1 MSEIIQINDNT
12 WRIEDGMV
20 RFFLLT
26 GTKEAL
32 LIDSGMNTPDAKEIA
47 ESITS
52 LPIRH
57 LITHADRDHISGS
70 SAFDP
75 VLMSPNE
82 EVLYRRHYS
91 TGIIE
96 AVHQG
101 DVIDLGDRPLE
112 IIDLP
117 GHTYGSIAVLDINN
131 HVLISGDSIQDGR
144 IYMFGEHRNLP
155 NYIAGLTALS
165 QYEDRFDTIYPSH
178 STFPVSPDL
187 IPKLIE
193 GAEQIRAGQA
203 DGKEIDLFGN
213 AVMLYQFEYAGFLC
227 PKNN

>member
-1 MSEIIQINDNT
+1 MADIIQINDNT

-20 RFFLLT
+20 RFFLLA

-32 LIDSGMNTPDAKEIA
+32 LIDSGMTTSNAKEIA

-70 SAFDP
+70 SAFDA

-82 EVLYRRHYS
+82 EVLYRKHYS
-91 TGIIE
+91 TGTIE
-96 AVHQG
+96 AVQQS
-101 DVIDLGDRPLE
+101 DIIDLGDRPLE

-131 HVLISGDSIQDGR
+131 RVLISGDSIQDGR

-165 QYEDRFDTIYPSH
+165 QYKDRFDTIYPSH

-187 IPKLIE
+187 IPKLIK
-193 GAEQIRAGQA
+193 GAEQILSGQA

-227 PKNN
+227 PVKN

>member
-70 SAFDP
+70 SAFDS

-82 EVLYRRHYS
+82 AVLYRKHYS
-91 TGIIE
+91 TGTIE
-96 AVHQG
+96 AVQQG
-101 DVIDLGDRPLE
+101 DIIDLGDRPLE

-131 HVLISGDSIQDGR
+131 RVLISGDSIQDGR

-178 STFPVSPDL
+178 STFPISPDL

-193 GAEQIRAGQA
+193 GAEQILAGQA
-203 DGKEIDLFGN
+203 EGKEIDLFGN
-213 AVMLYQFEYAGFLC
+213 TVLLHQFEFAGFLC
-227 PKNN
+227 PKNH

>member
-1 MSEIIQINDNT
+1 MSEIIQVNDNT

-32 LIDSGMNTPDAKEIA
+32 LIDSGMNTPNAKEIA

-57 LITHADRDHISGS
+57 LITHADRDHIAGS
-70 SAFDP
+70 SAFDSI
-75 VLMSPNE
+75 LMSPNE
-82 EVLYRRHYS
+82 EVLYRRHYN
-91 TGIIE
+91 TGTIE
-96 AVHQG
+96 AVQQG
-101 DVIDLGDRPLE
+101 DIIDLGNRPLE

-117 GHTYGSIAVLDINN
+117 GHTYGSIAVLDCNN
-131 HVLISGDSIQDGR
+131 RVLISGDSIQDGR

-193 GAEQIRAGQA
+193 GAEQILAGQA

>member
-1 MSEIIQINDNT
+1 MADIIQINDNT

-20 RFFLLT
+20 RFFLLA

-32 LIDSGMNTPDAKEIA
+32 LIDSGMNTPNAKEIA
-47 ESITS
+47 ESITP

-70 SAFDP
+70 SAFDS

-82 EVLYRRHYS
+82 EVLYRKHYS
-91 TGIIE
+91 TGTIE
-96 AVHQG
+96 AVQQG
-101 DVIDLGDRPLE
+101 DIIDLGDRPLE

-117 GHTYGSIAVLDINN
+117 GHTYGSIAILDCNN
-131 HVLISGDSIQDGR
+131 RVLISGDSIQDGR

-165 QYEDRFDTIYPSH
+165 QYKDRFDTIYPSH

-193 GAEQIRAGQA
+193 GAEQILAGQA
-203 DGKEIDLFGN
+203 EGKEIDLFGN
-213 AVMLYQFEYAGFLC
+213 AVILYQFEYAGFLC
-227 PKNN
+227 PVKN

>member
-144 IYMFGEHRNLP
+144 IYMFGEHRNLS

-165 QYEDRFDTIYPSH
+165 QYENRFDTIYPSH

-187 IPKLIE
+187 IPKLME

-213 AVMLYQFEYAGFLC
+213 AVILYQFEYAGFLC

>member
-1 MSEIIQINDNT
+1 MADIIQINDNT

-20 RFFLLT
+20 RFFLLA

-32 LIDSGMNTPDAKEIA
+32 LIDSGMNTPDAKSIA

-52 LPIRH
+52 LPLRH
-57 LITHADRDHISGS
+57 LITHADRDHVSGS
-70 SAFDP
+70 SAFTS

-82 EVLYRRHYS
+82 EALYRQHYS
-91 TGIIE
+91 DGIIE
-96 AVHQG
+96 AVHSG
-101 DVIDLGDRPLE
+101 DIIDLGDRPLE

-117 GHTYGSIAVLDINN
+117 GHTCGSIAVLDINN
-131 HVLISGDSIQDGR
+131 RVLISGDSIQDGR
-144 IYMFGEHRNLP
+144 IFMFGEHRNLP
-155 NYIAGLTALS
+155 NYIAGLSGLS
-165 QYEDRFDTIYPSH
+165 QYKERFDTIYPSH

-193 GAEQIRAGQA
+193 GAEQILAGQA

-213 AVMLYQFEYAGFLC
+213 AVMLYQFEFAGFLY

>member
-20 RFFLLT
+20 RFFLLA

-32 LIDSGMNTPDAKEIA
+32 LIDSGMTTSNAKEIA
-47 ESITS
+47 ESVTS

-70 SAFDP
+70 SAFEA

-82 EVLYRRHYS
+82 EVLYRKHYS
-91 TGIIE
+91 DGTIE
-96 AVHQG
+96 AVQQS
-101 DVIDLGDRPLE
+101 DIIDLGDRPLE

-131 HVLISGDSIQDGR
+131 RVLISGDSIQDGR
-144 IYMFGEHRNLP
+144 IYMFGEHRNLS

-165 QYEDRFDTIYPSH
+165 QYENRFDTIYPSH

-193 GAEQIRAGQA
+193 GAEQILSGQA

-227 PKNN
+227 PVKN